1 MKALHLPLSSSQFGF
16 RRALE
21 QRKIQLPWI
30 IRSVVTLTSTSQF
43 AVLDQDGRLT
53 QHCVDHQPGAI
64 QAFLE
69 SLPGGTPVALE
80 SVGNWYWIVDEI
92 EAAGCLPLLANPAK
106 AKVMIP
112 RPTTSPKLK
121 AAG

>member
-1 MKALHLPLSSSQFGF
+1 MKGLHLPLSSSQFGF

-53 QHCVDHQPGAI
+53 QHCVDHQPDAI

-80 SVGNWYWIVDEI
+80 SVGNWYSRKDTGTVHIADEI
-92 EAAGCLPLLANPAK
+92 EA
-106 AKVMIP
+106 
-112 RPTTSPKLK
+112 
-121 AAG
+121 

>member
-1 MKALHLPLSSSQFGF
+1 MLSSDY
-16 RRALE
+16 
-21 QRKIQLPWI
+21 
-30 IRSVVTLTSTSQF
+30 SVGCDAHKHFSLF
-43 AVLDQDGRLT
+43 AVLDGRGNLVQRT
-53 QHCVDHQPGAI
+53 RVDHQPGAI
-64 QAFLE
+64 RGFLE
-69 SLPGGTPVALE
+69 ALPEGTAVAME